1 MPYAN
6 VMVYIQNVFG
16 LTQYTIRHDSEI
28 IVTDTREELVQYPN
42 QQWKHVV
49 LYTVLNQTRF
59 GYIPL
64 HWHKALQ
71 FIYVIEGASVL
82 ELIKSPSPCLSG
94 TLSSDIA
101 TSNAPSIT

>member
-16 LTQYTIRHDSEI
+16 LTQYTVRQYRGGGILYSEI

-49 LYTVLNQTRF
+49 LYTVLN
-59 GYIPL
+59 
-64 HWHKALQ
+64 
-71 FIYVIEGASVL
+71 V
-82 ELIKSPSPCLSG
+82 
-94 TLSSDIA
+94 
-101 TSNAPSIT
+101 